1 MTLAAL
7 VTMELPL
14 AAHAEL
20 ARLRRACSVLDSR
33 WTASAQ
39 VVRWADPA
47 HTTLWLAAVEL
58 PHAPAWEAVEVALR
72 RAARDLRPVHARLA
86 PPRWRVE
93 GDEATLELDVVC
105 DDDAL
110 SNTQRALHDALRAL
124 GFEPPWA
131 PLVVT
136 LARVR
141 NVSTALPELALTKS
155 EPFELAQLDV
165 CTSSGQGVTRRARLV
180 LDHGAPN
187 AQDTEAAEAR
197 AVVEALDARL
207 RGIPLPK
214 ASAADAPRL
223 TARRKV
229 ADIDEDSPEDTTDE
243 ASSDDADSTAE

>member
-47 HTTLWLAAVEL
+47 HTSLWLAAVEL

-72 RAARDLRPVHARLA
+72 RAARDLRPVHARFA

-93 GDEATLELDVVC
+93 GDQATLELDVLGE
-105 DDDAL
+105 DDAL
-110 SNTQRALHDALRAL
+110 STAQRALHDSLRGL
-124 GFEPPWA
+124 GFEPPEA
-131 PLVVT
+131 RLVVT
-136 LARVR
+136 LARVQH
-141 NVSTALPELALTKS
+141 VSTALPELALTRS
-155 EPFELAQLDV
+155 ALFELALLDV
-165 CTSSGQGVTRRARLV
+165 CTSSAQGVRRRARLV
-180 LDHGAPN
+180 LEQGAPN
-187 AQDTEAAEAR
+187 AGDTEAAEAS

-207 RGIPLPK
+207 RSVPLPK
-214 ASAADAPRL
+214 VSAADAPRL

-229 ADIDEDSPEDTTDE
+229 ADIDDDSPEDTTDE

>member
-124 GFEPPWA
+124 GFEPPGA
-131 PLVVT
+131 PVVVT

-180 LDHGAPN
+180 LKHDAPN
-187 AQDTEAAEAR
+187 AHDTEAAEAH

-207 RGIPLPK
+207 RSIPLPK